1 MPDSGTPNLSP
12 TFAEMAARM
21 RSKARSLRHQA
32 DRVGHDTPK
41 GRLALADA
49 AQYDA
54 IGADLAENQREVLA
68 ARNGLLT
75 EYRKAR
81 ANA

>member
-1 MPDSGTPNLSP
+1 MTDVGRTPNLSP

-21 RSKARSLRHQA
+21 RSKVRHLLYVAQKY
-32 DRVGHDTPK
+32 GDTPK
-41 GRLALADA
+41 GREALEDA
-49 AQYDA
+49 ASYERIAAGLD
-54 IGADLAENQREVLA
+54 ENQREALA
-68 ARNGLLT
+68 ARDGMLD